1 MSAIVHKYKIGDKVI
16 IEDTK
21 EKGTVIQLDK
31 NAQPVKVLVG
41 TKTVDTVDKIVS
53 LLSNV
58 VPLWRFIKGLF
69 KL

>member
-21 EKGTVIQLDK
+21 EKGIVIQLTPND
-31 NAQPVKVLVG
+31 QPAKVLVG

-58 VPLWRFIKGLF
+58 VALWRFIKGLF

>member
-31 NAQPVKVLVG
+31 NDQPVKVLVG
-41 TKTVDTVDKIVS
+41 TKTVDTVDKVVS
-53 LLSNV
+53 LLSNLV
-58 VPLWRFIKGLF
+58 ALWRFIKGLF

>member
-31 NAQPVKVLVG
+31 NDQPVKVLVG